1 MQNKIKMYYQPH
13 GETNGY
19 LIETDFASASL
30 FFNAIYNFGGTNSEL
45 QDRGSGKA
53 FYFFAKPDKFK
64 KALSVALTN
73 NLEFSMGEG
82 DWEYHASALADEIIS
97 EIKPALFLNTYH
109 RRRYLFDKRLDESEK
124 SDKFKV

>member
-1 MQNKIKMYYQPH
+1 MQNKINMYYQPH

-19 LIETDFASASL
+19 LMETNFASANL

-82 DWEYHASALADEIIS
+82 DWGYHASALADEIIS
-97 EIKPALFLNTYH
+97 EIKPALFLNAYH